1 MDYKIAIPS
10 FNRPIQ
16 LAKKTL
22 KFLQNN
28 NIPNDKI
35 YIFVHSESQYNYYRI
50 YVPDDMHLIIT
61 NQNGLI
67 STRNFIVDYFDIDS
81 YIISMDDDVTNI
93 KRLHIHPD
101 GKKTLMDLNNLE
113 QTFQFIYQLLDKT
126 QTYLFGTYGRNPLF
140 MSTSVDTR
148 FSFIDG
154 AFYGFI
160 NRKLDSLKIT
170 HVQFGDDTEL
180 ALKYHKHDGKTL
192 NIKFL
197 AVLHSIANN
206 DGGLQDRY
214 NSRIEQQKIDSEKLV
229 ELFPDYLSG
238 IREDKKTKFWLPVK
252 LNKKRTNV
260 EIIEQLNI
268 IN

>member
-22 KFLQNN
+22 KFLQSNE
-28 NIPNDKI
+28 IPNEKI
-35 YIFVHSESQYNYYRI
+35 YIFVNNENQYNYYKI
-50 YVPDDMHLIIT
+50 YLPDDINIITT

-67 STRNFIVDYFDIDS
+67 NNRNFIVDYFDIDS
-81 YIISMDDDVTNI
+81 FIICMDDDITNI
-93 KRLHIHPD
+93 KKLHIHND
-101 GKKTLMDLNNLE
+101 GKKTLTDLNSLE
-113 QTFQFIYQLLDKT
+113 QLFQFIYQLLDKT
-126 QTYLFGTYGRNPLF
+126 QTHLFGCYGRNPLF
-140 MSTSVDTR
+140 MSHSVDTR

-154 AFYGFI
+154 AFHGFI
-160 NRKLDSLKIT
+160 NRKLDCLKIT
-170 HVQFGDDTEL
+170 EVQFGDDTEL

-206 DGGLQDRY
+206 PGGLQDTY
-214 NSRIEQQKIDSEKLV
+214 QNRIEQQRIDSERLV
-229 ELFPDYLSG
+229 ELFPEYLSG

-252 LNKKRTNV
+252 KNIKKQQV
-260 EIIEQLNI
+260 EIIENLNI